1 VRELVPG
8 DFQPYVTL
16 PSGGGVP
23 ARLPVAV
30 EIAPG
35 RAGVS
40 VLETRPAEVSV
51 RVLRERSQP

>member
-1 VRELVPG
+1 VG
-8 DFQPYVTL
+8 L
-16 PSGGGVP
+16 PSDGAVP

-35 RAGVS
+35 RAGIS

-51 RVLRERSQP
+51 RVTREGGQP